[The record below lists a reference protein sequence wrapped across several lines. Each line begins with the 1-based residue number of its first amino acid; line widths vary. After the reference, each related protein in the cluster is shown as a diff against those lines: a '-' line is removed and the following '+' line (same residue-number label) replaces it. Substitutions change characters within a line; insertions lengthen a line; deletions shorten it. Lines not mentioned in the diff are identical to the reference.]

1 VIPAEKN
8 GYPTLKVR
16 LTVKRRISWN
26 ARAII
31 IHGKLVD
38 DMMHIPTCDA
48 IKQEFI
54 EKYTKDFDITGGGL
68 METYLG
74 IQVEQSPGKIRLHL
88 NNYIRETLDEFKA
101 FQTKFL
107 RPKLVQ
113 IQPGIVLDKG
123 DSIDRSSL
131 DFNLQQH
138 GFVWYLICWG
148 SVG

>member
-1 VIPAEKN
+1 
-8 GYPTLKVR
+8 
-16 LTVKRRISWN
+16 
-26 ARAII
+26 
-31 IHGKLVD
+31 
-38 DMMHIPTCDA
+38 MMHIPTCDA

-138 GFVWYLICWG
+138 GFV
-148 SVG
+148 